1 MRGGP
6 SYGVQRLLS
15 QARKDA
21 AEYAAVTRPNPGP
34 PESSDAWDLEFRR
47 ALQTIKDL
55 EKEDLALKHS
65 REHLMA
71 STDSNKISRMFP
83 GGKPPKQDQSA
94 IPSAAKSQEHG
105 NASNSEQ
112 HFVGYSHYEPSVS
125 KKIERD
131 DTLSG
136 AVARPGPT
144 NLQSNTKKQNPASL
158 IEQTA
163 PGVGINNRSKQDI
176 VNLDEEAAIFL
187 FDRSAQSAVKNG
199 AQDQEKGQPAQ
210 EEAKRTASEQ
220 EVEQQADAEAKIF
233 EEQAE
238 KEKME
243 REEADR
249 ARRAEEEQRLR
260 EEERAAKLREDEAA
274 ERERAAEA
282 ERQRQ
287 QAEKEK
293 MEREEA
299 DRARRAEEE
308 QRLREEERAAK
319 LREDEA
325 AERERAAE
333 AERQRQR
340 AEKEM
345 MEREE
350 DLLRKSGTEVTP
362 AKENDMPDMSDYMQ
376 LFEQDASG
384 HTADGHTSGIPQPN
398 TEADVQQGLDTLE
411 VESFHYSSG
420 GDFDNFGAE
429 SDEYF

>member
-287 QAEKEK
+287 
-293 MEREEA
+293 
-299 DRARRAEEE
+299 
-308 QRLREEERAAK
+308 
-319 LREDEA
+319 
-325 AERERAAE
+325 
-333 AERQRQR
+333 R